1 MMRHST
7 IFSVQLVLVGI
18 LLVACSQEPAAG
30 SNSTTLP
37 VAEDFLAL
45 RGVPDRGQSLF
56 QSTCAA
62 CHGRHG
68 QGITG
73 LGKDLTSS
81 AFIQDISDAEFILFL
96 MTGRRSKDPLN
107 ETGLE
112 MPPKGGNPALTDQ
125 DLADIAAYVRTLSE

>member
-1 MMRHST
+1 MIKNST
-7 IFSVQLVLVGI
+7 IFSVQIVLVGI
-18 LLVACSQEPAAG
+18 LLVACSQQPAAG
-30 SNSTTLP
+30 SNSTILP
-37 VAEDFLAL
+37 IAEDFVAL
-45 RGVPDRGQSLF
+45 RGVPGTGQSLF

-73 LGKDLTSS
+73 LGKDLRAS
-81 AFIQDISDAEFILFL
+81 AFIQDISDAELILFL
-96 MTGRRSKDPLN
+96 MNGRRSRDPLN

-125 DLADIAAYVRTLSE
+125 DLADIAAYIRTLSE